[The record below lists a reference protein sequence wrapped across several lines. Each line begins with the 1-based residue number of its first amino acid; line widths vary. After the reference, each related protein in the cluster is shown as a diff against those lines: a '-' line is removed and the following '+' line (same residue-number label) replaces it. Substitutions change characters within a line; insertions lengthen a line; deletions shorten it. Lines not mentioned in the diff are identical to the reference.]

1 MPVAVSSAVGRAQPK
16 RLGSG
21 TSTSWFTYVKSEYIA
36 PPSDR
41 PGPQAFLVEMDR
53 PGAVIPPHF
62 HRVDQF
68 QVVVSGGGTLGKHS
82 IDALST
88 HFADAYT
95 PYGPIVVGDHGLA
108 FFTLRPVED
117 AGANYMPESRAHM
130 LRRARRNVAGR
141 ATLTRSP
148 DLAQRSE
155 LVVETLLGP
164 ESDGLS
170 ALLLRLP
177 AGAAADPPRPTAG
190 GGQYALV
197 VGGSARVEG
206 ALLPRWSCI
215 WVGPDEPPIAVEA
228 GEGGAEIVV
237 VQFPRARGPQ

>member
-1 MPVAVSSAVGRAQPK
+1 MLIAVSSAVGRAQPK

-21 TSTSWFTYVKSEYIA
+21 TSATWFTYVKSEYIA
-36 PPSDR
+36 PASDQ

-82 IDALST
+82 IDALTT

-95 PYGPIVVGDHGLA
+95 PYGPIVVGDDGLA
-108 FFTLRPVED
+108 FFTLRPLED

-130 LRRARRNVAGR
+130 VRKARRNVAGR
-141 ATLTRSP
+141 ATLTSSRE
-148 DLAQRSE
+148 LAE
-155 LVVETLLGP
+155 LAEPVVEMLLGP

-177 AGAAADPPRPTAG
+177 SGAVADPPRPT

-215 WVGPDEPPIAVEA
+215 WVGPGEAPVAVEA
-228 GEGGAEIVV
+228 GEGGVEIVV
-237 VQFPRARGPQ
+237 VQFPGGPGPEA